1 MEAVGNAQT
10 TDNVRSAAGGQDILS
25 HGQSRMPTDD
35 AENHIVT
42 RTIADVHGQHGELY
56 CHTDNHGCPR
66 RTRRIILSHGQ
77 SRMLTDDA
85 ENHII
90 TRTITDAHGRRGESY
105 CHTDNRGCPRTTRR
119 IILSHGQS
127 RMSTDNYYMIEH
139 PLI

>member
-56 CHTDNHGCPR
+56 IITRTIADIHGQHGELYCHTDNHGCPQ
-66 RTRRIILSHGQ
+66 TII
-77 SRMLTDDA
+77 
-85 ENHII
+85 I
-90 TRTITDAHGRRGESY
+90 
-105 CHTDNRGCPRTTRR
+105 
-119 IILSHGQS
+119 
-127 RMSTDNYYMIEH
+127 
-139 PLI
+139 